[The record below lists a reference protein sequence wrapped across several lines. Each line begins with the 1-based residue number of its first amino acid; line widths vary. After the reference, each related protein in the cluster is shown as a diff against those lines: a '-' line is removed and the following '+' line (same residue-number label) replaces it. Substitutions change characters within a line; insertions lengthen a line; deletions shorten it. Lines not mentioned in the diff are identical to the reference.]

1 MSGKM
6 NDDSENK
13 SLTMLQRR
21 AQRLVAK
28 KTIKSIKFFSP
39 TELMITLED
48 NMRLYVESDTPLD
61 ISITSGV

>member
-1 MSGKM
+1 M